1 MNDDQLDLCRRL
13 AGRLRVDSIPSS
25 TSAGSGH
32 PTSSLSAADLMAVLL
47 LVGHLSSLFRA
58 FGIASAGKYLGR
70 ITRGVWLL
78 CVCLAT
84 PVPRAGVRLRL
95 DEPAVLVPALG
106 T

>member
-1 MNDDQLDLCRRL
+1 MKRL
-13 AGRLRVDSIPSS
+13 PLAALVAAFFIFLV
-25 TSAGSGH
+25 
-32 PTSSLSAADLMAVLL
+32 LSVSVRQAVLL
-47 LVGHLSSLFRA
+47 LVGHLSSLFQA

-84 PVPRAGVRLRL
+84 PVPPAGVRLRL